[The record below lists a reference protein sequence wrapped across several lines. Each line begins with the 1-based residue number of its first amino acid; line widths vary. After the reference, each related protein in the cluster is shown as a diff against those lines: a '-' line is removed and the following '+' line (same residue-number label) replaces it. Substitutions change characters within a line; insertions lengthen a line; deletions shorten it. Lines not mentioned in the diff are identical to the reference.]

1 MANYINNEHFLEAMI
16 EYKEKISDAEKENK
30 EIPPVPDYVGE
41 CFLLI
46 AQRLSFRP
54 NFINYAFKDDMI
66 SDGIENCLQYVNNFN
81 PEKSTNPFAYFTQ
94 IIYWAFV
101 RRIQKEKKNLY
112 IKYKEMD
119 RLSYLDDHIDSSPD
133 DNKEYLNLIGSAD
146 SRNAISKFIEDFEEK
161 RFKKRKKKEDEV
173 SEDKED
179 NIISNIGTVYV

>member
-16 EYKEKISDAEKENK
+16 EYKEKISKAEIENI

-81 PEKSTNPFAYFTQ
+81 PEKSKNPFAYFTQ

-112 IKYKEMD
+112 IKYKEME
-119 RLSYLDDHIDSSPD
+119 RMSYLEDHIETSSDDS
-133 DNKEYLNLIGSAD
+133 KEYLSLIGSAD
-146 SRNAISKFIEDFEEK
+146 SRNMISQFIEDFEEK
-161 RFKKRKKKEDEV
+161 RFKKRKKKDDEDTV
-173 SEDKED
+173 V
-179 NIISNIGTVYV
+179 SNIGSVNI